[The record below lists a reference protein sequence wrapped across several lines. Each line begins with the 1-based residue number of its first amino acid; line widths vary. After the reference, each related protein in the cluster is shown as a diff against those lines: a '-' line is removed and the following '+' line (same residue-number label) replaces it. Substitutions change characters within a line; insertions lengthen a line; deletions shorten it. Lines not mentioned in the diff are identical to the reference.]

1 VKKRNILLFIVILL
15 MALAWGVVYWIFVAP
30 NFGPPTS

>member
-15 MALAWGVVYWIFVAP
+15 MALAWGAVYWIFVAP